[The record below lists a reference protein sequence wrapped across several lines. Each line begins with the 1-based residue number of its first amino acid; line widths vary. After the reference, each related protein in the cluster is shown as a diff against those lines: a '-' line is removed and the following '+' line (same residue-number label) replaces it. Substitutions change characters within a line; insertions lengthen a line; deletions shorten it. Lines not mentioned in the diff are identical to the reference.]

1 VEKEDMMGK
10 EAAFR
15 VLQTLEENG
24 FEAYFVGGCVRDW
37 LLGRPVH
44 DIDICTNA
52 HPDDVMRLFPDH
64 VPTGL
69 QHGTV
74 SVKVGSHLFEVTTF
88 RTEGVY
94 EDYRRPKDVQFVTD
108 LKTDL
113 QRRDFT
119 INAMAMDRQGRLQDP
134 FFGRKDLNDRLIR
147 AVGEAETRF
156 REDALR
162 LLRAARFAA
171 QLDFAVEPVT
181 LKAMERTA
189 PLLRYVAVERIREE
203 LGKLVDSD
211 NPQKG
216 CDILVKTQLLSFS
229 PPLYRLFSAAKNEA
243 WRLIHL
249 GTMAQKWALLF
260 YAAQFRGDEA
270 GSVCQSLRMS
280 RRETEAIVRFMQI
293 LTHLGPEWDHPQEV
307 EWGPLL
313 LRYGWPDCMETDNL
327 LQACWWNN
335 RDRASTRSLI
345 DTYESMP
352 VKSIKELA
360 LTGRDL
366 QVALQKEPGEW
377 IQHVLLHLLVQTAL
391 HRMPNTP
398 EALVEAAKREVA
410 RYEYQRRN
418 SEGV

>member
-1 VEKEDMMGK
+1 MGK
-10 EAAFR
+10 EDALR

-52 HPDDVMRLFPDH
+52 LPDDVMRLFPEH

-74 SVKVGSHLFEVTTF
+74 SVKIGPHLFEVTTY
-88 RTEGVY
+88 RTEGAY
-94 EDYRRPKDVQFVTD
+94 EDYRRPKEVRFVAE

-134 FFGRKDLNDRLIR
+134 FFGRMDLNDRLIR
-147 AVGEAETRF
+147 AVGEPETRF

-171 QLDFAVEPVT
+171 QLDFTIEAKT
-181 LKAMERTA
+181 LEAMKRTA
-189 PLLRYVAVERIREE
+189 PLLGHVAVERIRDE
-203 LGKLVDSD
+203 LAKLIDSGT
-211 NPQKG
+211 PQKG
-216 CDILVKTQLLSFS
+216 CDILVQTQLLRFS
-229 PPLYRLFSAAKNEA
+229 PQLHRLFQTSHSEA
-243 WRLIHL
+243 WRLVHL
-249 GTMAQKWALLF
+249 GTLAQKWALLF
-260 YAAQFRGDEA
+260 YAADFSVEEA
-270 GSVCQSLRMS
+270 RNLCYYLRIS
-280 RRETEAIVRFMQI
+280 KRETEAIVRFVQI
-293 LTHLGPEWDHPQEV
+293 LGQLRPDWDRPVDVQ
-307 EWGPLL
+307 WGPYL
-313 LRYGWPDCMETDNL
+313 LRYGWPDCMEADHL
-327 LQACWWNN
+327 LQACWWKN
-335 RDRASTRSLI
+335 RDRASTRSLLA
-345 DTYESMP
+345 TYESMP
-352 VKSIKELA
+352 VKSVKELA

-366 QVALQKEPGEW
+366 QAALLKEPGEW
-377 IQHVLLHLLVQTAL
+377 IQHVLMHLLEQTAL
-391 HRMPNTP
+391 HRLPNTP
-398 EALVEAAKREVA
+398 EALVEEAKKEVA